1 MSDLL
6 AGHLNWFGWLVE
18 LASTLLHAYVP
29 LAFSPSSISPFLAG
43 FSFLAALLMIHR
55 PSIGFFLPT
64 YIA

>member
-1 MSDLL
+1 MADLL

-43 FSFLAALLMIHR
+43 FSFLGCIAHD
-55 PSIGFFLPT
+55 PSIGFFLPI